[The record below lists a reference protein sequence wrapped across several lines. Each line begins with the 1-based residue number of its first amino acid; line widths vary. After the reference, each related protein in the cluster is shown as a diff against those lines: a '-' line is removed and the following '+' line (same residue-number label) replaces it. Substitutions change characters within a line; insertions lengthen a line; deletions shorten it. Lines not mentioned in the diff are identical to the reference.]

1 MEFLFLD
8 RSGFEKLLLLLLRDK
23 EIILPIERFGINGK
37 LF

>member
-8 RSGFEKLLLLLLRDK
+8 RSGFEKLLLLRDK
-23 EIILPIERFGINGK
+23 EIILPIGRFGINGK

>member
-23 EIILPIERFGINGK
+23 R
-37 LF
+37 LFCRSEDLE